1 MLPRRLAGAWECG
14 VLRRARVTE
23 PESRAR
29 QGAAPRRA
37 SSARGVTR
45 PGMHRAFSIGAGAF
59 WHRQRKGA
67 EFGERV
73 ALPSSCR
80 VPPERVTWSGS
91 LSPLHNRGL

>member
-1 MLPRRLAGAWECG
+1 MTE
-14 VLRRARVTE
+14 TE
-23 PESRAR
+23 PRAS
-29 QGAAPRRA
+29 QAAAPRRA

-45 PGMHRAFSIGAGAF
+45 AGMHCAFSIGAGAF
-59 WHRQRKGA
+59 WHRERKGA

-73 ALPSSCR
+73 ALRSSCR